1 MDEAFLLAARDSIIA
16 GIEIRDE
23 DALIVLQELMYNS
36 CLACVSHF
44 EDDMPAIGEDPDI
57 IICALDADLRL
68 IGVDEGAMQEL
79 LDQEAFGRR
88 IVPGNVF
95 DKIDSCPDACA
106 LTKHILY
113 HLYDD
118 AVRETKDNTLVN
130 DPYLKGMPK

>member
-1 MDEAFLLAARDSIIA
+1 MDEAFLLATCDSVIA

-36 CLACVSHF
+36 CLACFSHF

-57 IICALDADLRL
+57 IIRALDANLRL
-68 IGVDEGAMQEL
+68 IGMDEGAMQEP

-130 DPYLKGMPK
+130 DPYLKAMPK